1 MDVIYNLINVK
12 RFFKYSYDEKLELKC
27 KGRPLPD
34 IKIVKEGSSRGKNYK
49 RQFNCDIYTRNS
61 WICGCNRKIALFCFP
76 CVLFGGDK
84 SWTQVGV
91 IDLVH
96 LSDKIKKHETS
107 KHHLHNQME
116 YALLG
121 SVNIKEPL
129 DSAYWI
135 NIQKFN
141 EALTKNRY
149 VLSKIIDCIKFCSVF
164 ELALRGHD
172 ETQTSDNPGIFRG
185 LINFTAELDK
195 TLAQH
200 LEESTVFKGISKEI
214 QNDILDC
221 MLKLCQDKILE
232 EIRESPYLAV
242 MADETT
248 DISAKSQ
255 MVVVFRY
262 CRNGA
267 PVERFWTYLVPS
279 KLNADT
285 LSKNI
290 FSVLDPILEN
300 SNNTL
305 IAQSYDG
312 EAVMCGQHAG
322 VQARIKEK
330 YPFAHFVHCY
340 AHQLNLIMSKA
351 CSENSQVRLF
361 FGNLNEIPTFFE
373 NSPQRVA
380 VLDKIV
386 QKKIPHGAP
395 TRWNFNIRTV
405 NVVFEHRSSFIE
417 CMEEIEESF
426 DKAAVCSSASSIR
439 RILVDQ
445 NFVFWL
451 TFFHRIMPQVDVL
464 YNALQK
470 TKTDPL
476 EINKKVTDFERYM
489 NSVRNSID
497 DTIDQGSSLCVE
509 PLPTKML
516 WKDNSPVGHR
526 RASIEVCDIIIN
538 CANDRFAF
546 KNHLLAT
553 SLLYPEQFDN
563 YCDNFTDDNLS
574 LTCASYPNLDRER
587 LKTELS
593 VIYFRRDCRDSN
605 GAIPFLKFLIEN
617 NLTEPFQETVKLL
630 QILITVPMS
639 TAEAESKKET
649 VSDKTTGS
657 KSENI
662 NITTSESTTIKT
674 LSGKLERNSRGNLEK
689 P

>member
-1 MDVIYNLINVK
+1 MAK
-12 RFFKYSYDEKLELKC
+12 KGFQDEEMKDIPKLVYPREENFT
-27 KGRPLPD
+27 
-34 IKIVKEGSSRGKNYK
+34 VVVS
-49 RQFNCDIYTRNS
+49 
-61 WICGCNRKIALFCFP
+61 
-76 CVLFGGDK
+76 
-84 SWTQVGV
+84 
-91 IDLVH
+91 
-96 LSDKIKKHETS
+96 
-107 KHHLHNQME
+107 
-116 YALLG
+116 
-121 SVNIKEPL
+121 
-129 DSAYWI
+129 
-135 NIQKFN
+135 
-141 EALTKNRY
+141 
-149 VLSKIIDCIKFCSVF
+149 SVF

-214 QNDILDC
+214 QNNILDC
-221 MLKLCQDKILE
+221 MLELCQDKILE

-242 MADETT
+242 MADEIT

-300 SNNTL
+300 SNNKL

-312 EAVMCGQHAG
+312 AAVMCGQHAG

-340 AHQLNLIMSKA
+340 AHRLNLIMSKA
-351 CSENSQVRLF
+351 CSENSQ
-361 FGNLNEIPTFFE
+361 
-373 NSPQRVA
+373 
-380 VLDKIV
+380 
-386 QKKIPHGAP
+386 
-395 TRWNFNIRTV
+395 
-405 NVVFEHRSSFIE
+405 
-417 CMEEIEESF
+417 
-426 DKAAVCSSASSIR
+426 
-439 RILVDQ
+439 
-445 NFVFWL
+445 L

-509 PLPTKML
+509 PLPTKRL
-516 WKDNSPVGHR
+516 WKDNSPVDHR

-563 YCDNFTDDNLS
+563 YCDNFPDDNLS

-593 VIYFRRDCRDSN
+593 VIYFRRDCRDIN

-617 NLTEPFQETVKLL
+617 DLTEPFQETVKLL

-639 TAEAESKKET
+639 TAEAERCFSSLKR
-649 VSDKTTGS
+649 
-657 KSENI
+657 
-662 NITTSESTTIKT
+662 IKT
-674 LSGKLERNSRGNLEK
+674 FLRNSMTEDRLVALTMLSVEK
-689 P
+689 TLIKEIPNFNEKVIDKFALKKIDESSLFIKKK

>member
-1 MDVIYNLINVK
+1 
-12 RFFKYSYDEKLELKC
+12 
-27 KGRPLPD
+27 
-34 IKIVKEGSSRGKNYK
+34 
-49 RQFNCDIYTRNS
+49 
-61 WICGCNRKIALFCFP
+61 
-76 CVLFGGDK
+76 
-84 SWTQVGV
+84 
-91 IDLVH
+91 
-96 LSDKIKKHETS
+96 
-107 KHHLHNQME
+107 ME

-121 SVNIKEPL
+121 SVNIKEQL

-141 EALTKNRY
+141 EAVTKN
-149 VLSKIIDCIKFCSVF
+149 SVF

-221 MLKLCQDKILE
+221 MLELWQDKILE
-232 EIRESPYLAV
+232 EIGESPYLAV

-248 DISAKSQ
+248 DISAKLQ

-267 PVERFWTYLVPS
+267 PVGRFWTYLVPS

-300 SNNTL
+300 SNNKL

-312 EAVMCGQHAG
+312 AAVMCGQHAG

-351 CSENSQVRLF
+351 CSENSQIKSSKRKFL
-361 FGNLNEIPTFFE
+361 I
-373 NSPQRVA
+373 
-380 VLDKIV
+380 
-386 QKKIPHGAP
+386 GAP

-470 TKTDPL
+470 SKTDPL

-509 PLPTKML
+509 PLPTKRL
-516 WKDNSPVGHR
+516 WKDNSP
-526 RASIEVCDIIIN
+526 
-538 CANDRFAF
+538 
-546 KNHLLAT
+546 
-553 SLLYPEQFDN
+553 
-563 YCDNFTDDNLS
+563 
-574 LTCASYPNLDRER
+574 
-587 LKTELS
+587 
-593 VIYFRRDCRDSN
+593 
-605 GAIPFLKFLIEN
+605 
-617 NLTEPFQETVKLL
+617 
-630 QILITVPMS
+630 
-639 TAEAESKKET
+639 
-649 VSDKTTGS
+649 
-657 KSENI
+657 
-662 NITTSESTTIKT
+662 
-674 LSGKLERNSRGNLEK
+674 
-689 P
+689 